1 MLFNIHNFNS
11 PKLGHLP
18 KEWKVVQLKEVADFS
33 RKPRDLVLKN
43 FAKIPFISMDLIPD
57 DGTQMPGYIFKPG
70 NRISS
75 GTYCEPGDILVA
87 KITPC
92 LENGKQCV
100 VPNFKEG
107 FAFATTEVYA
117 LKPKHSIIDCY
128 YLFAILRSPAIRK
141 ELASKMEGSTGRQ
154 RLPKHVL
161 ENLEVPL
168 PPLPEQRAIAHVLR
182 TVQRAKEATERVIA
196 ALKELKKS
204 LMKHLFTYGPVP
216 LDAADQVALQDTL
229 IGPIPAH
236 WRVVRLGELWE
247 QGILWIKNGFPQG
260 RFNEQGKGVPHLRP
274 FNVNDS
280 GKVSLHQIKFVPP
293 PPDNSPYWLR
303 IGDIIFNNTNS
314 EALVGKVAFFDLEG
328 RFVLSNHMTIVRVQ
342 NPRVLSNVW
351 LAGWLLYLWHQG
363 FTQTL
368 ARRHVNQASIGLAR
382 LKSIPIP
389 LPPLDEQREI
399 ARILQTVDRK
409 IEAEENRK
417 RALEGLFKSL
427 LHHLMTAKVRMPKE
441 VVEQFEGP
449 GETHAGEEGP

>member
-1 MLFNIHNFNS
+1 MLFNIYNFNS

-216 LDAADQVALQDTL
+216 LNQADQVPLKETK
-229 IGPIPAH
+229 IGPVPDH
-236 WRVVRLGELWE
+236 WKVVQLGEVLK
-247 QGILWIKNGFPQG
+247 L
-260 RFNEQGKGVPHLRP
+260 RKGTIHPDEVPNARYVGLEHL
-274 FNVNDS
+274 DS
-280 GKVSLHQIKFVPP
+280 GKIWIRRFGKASDTKSAKAVFKT
-293 PPDNSPYWLR
+293 
-303 IGDIIFNNTNS
+303 GDILYGKLRPYLDKA
-314 EALVGKVAFFDLEG
+314 ALAEWDGVCSTDILVLTPQDDFDAVFTAYLIHSS
-328 RFVLSNHMTIVRVQ
+328 FVLAHAVATTTGVNH
-342 NPRVLSNVW
+342 PRTSWRALK
-351 LAGWLLYLWHQG
+351 
-363 FTQTL
+363 
-368 ARRHVNQASIGLAR
+368 QAA
-382 LKSIPIP
+382 IP
-389 LPPLDEQREI
+389 LPPLDEQHEI
-399 ARILQTVDRK
+399 TRVLQTVDRK

-427 LHHLMTAKVRMPKE
+427 LHHLMTAKVRVPKE

-449 GETHAGEEGP
+449 GETHVGEEGL